1 MCDPRQPAI
10 LADQAARER
19 FRDEWTRNFAVSA
32 NAGSGKTTAIS
43 ERLAAMAR
51 APGGAELLRRVAVV
65 TYTKKAAAQIG
76 QRARAVLLKKLMAEG
91 GGDLAALDQLER
103 AFFGTI
109 HSFCLKMAQTYGQT
123 LGINLNPAVVAEDDE
138 ALWEEF
144 LEQDAMV
151 FSVLGEAETKAFL
164 RHVPLEDIF
173 ELAQGLDAG
182 TAATLRARRPA
193 GPPPVLSQAVL
204 EQLLALPLKGAGAKN
219 LELSQRRA
227 RGWAAAYATGK
238 GFLPLYKPAGTAKA
252 VVELAQS
259 WMAPLKTWLAAAAGA
274 LAAELAE
281 RYRAWRFER
290 GVQTYADQI
299 DAAMAVLRDAAVLD
313 RIRAEGW
320 RIILDEAQDTDPQQF
335 AVLVEVARAP
345 GAERGTWPL
354 AGGEPP
360 RAGHFCL
367 VGDGQQAIY
376 GSRADIGN
384 FRRHLE
390 AFARGDG
397 GELLAFSVTFRAPH
411 AVIALLNATLP
422 RAFGAGRD
430 HNLGPVSVENADAPA
445 PLLQA
450 PYAPLEAGP
459 GNADG
464 RVARLPLVLP
474 EAAGKKRAVEA
485 WLAEEARQVAAWLAE
500 HGPAGVGAA
509 NWGELC
515 VLAPRNE
522 WLLVIRKAFEAAG
535 LKTAL
540 QMRKNRNGDQ
550 PAYAWMAGL
559 LAVCADP
566 ENTFEWAGVLREIFA
581 VSDGLMA
588 AELKLHGAFKWEEPD
603 VHARPLAAAL
613 AAVRPWVLRV
623 NDEGVA
629 LGEFARG
636 LAAAGG
642 LEAKAWRLDA
652 GGGVA
657 SELERLM
664 EEAAELGLEGAGPRE
679 WLATLLEKLDDGRPA
694 GKPTDD
700 AINLLTSHSAKG
712 LEWPVVLP
720 MGLWR
725 GIGRFSEN
733 GMKLLR
739 DAQAGPRVFFD
750 GASVPDETK
759 DARERE
765 RWRELARLLYV
776 TMTRPRRVL
785 VLPWADGWGAGQ
797 ILSPSF
803 VELWGANLA
812 DVPAL
817 EAVARVEATTTKTA
831 TINVEADPAEATDA
845 EKAGGERA
853 VDVREARAAASLPE
867 RVLPHQLAHKPDLAR
882 SARHESGLDEALP
895 VRAGAEEAV
904 DYGLWW
910 HETLEFFPWGEG
922 DGAIEAHGTRRLEA
936 ARAAGF
942 GERGV
947 REWAEWLASATRR
960 ELEDGRWTREAE
972 LGVLAPLRD
981 DMWMDGVMDLVLHDA
996 AANEVWVVDWKTNR
1010 RRGGETDAA
1019 LLERLREE
1027 YAPQLT
1033 AYASSL
1039 RGQFAG
1045 ARVRAWVY
1053 STAAAAAVEVG

>member
-1 MCDPRQPAI
+1 MSDPKQAPV
-10 LADQAARER
+10 LVDQAARER

-43 ERLAAMAR
+43 ERLAAMAQ
-51 APGGAELLRRVAVV
+51 APGGAELLKRVAVV

-76 QRARAVLLKKLMAEG
+76 QRARAVLLKKLMASG
-91 GGDLAALDQLER
+91 GGDLTALDQLER

-138 ALWEEF
+138 GLWEEF

-151 FSVLGEAETKAFL
+151 FSVLGGAEVKAFL

-173 ELAQGLDAG
+173 QLAQELDAG
-182 TAATLRARRPA
+182 TAAALRTRRPA
-193 GPPPVLSQAVL
+193 GPPPALSEATL
-204 EQLLALPLKGAGAKN
+204 EQLLALPLKGTGAKN

-227 RGWAAAYATGK
+227 RGWAAAYASGT
-238 GFLPLYKPAGTAKA
+238 GFLPLYKPAGTVKA
-252 VVELAQS
+252 VVELAQA

-299 DAAMAVLRDAAVLD
+299 DAAMAVLKDAAVLD

-345 GAERGTWPL
+345 GAVRGTWPL

-411 AVIALLNATLP
+411 AVIELLNATLP
-422 RAFGAGRD
+422 KAFGAGRD
-430 HNLGPVSVENADAPA
+430 HNVGPVSVENADAPA
-445 PLLQA
+445 PLLQV
-450 PYAPLEAGP
+450 PYAQLAAGP
-459 GNADG
+459 GNVDG

-474 EAAGKKRAVEA
+474 EAAGKRAVEA
-485 WLAEEARQVAAWLAE
+485 WLEEEARQVAAWLAE

-509 NWGELC
+509 NWGEVC
-515 VLAPRNE
+515 VLAPRND
-522 WLLVIRKAFEAAG
+522 WLLVVRKAFEAAR

-559 LAVCADP
+559 LAVCADA

-588 AELKLHGAFKWEEPD
+588 AELKTHGAFKWEEPE

-613 AAVRPWVLRV
+613 AAVRPWVLRA

-629 LGEFARG
+629 LGDFARG

-657 SELERLM
+657 AELERLL
-664 EEAAELGLEGAGPRE
+664 EEATELGLEGAGPRE
-679 WLATLLEKLDDGRPA
+679 WLETLLEKLDDGRPA

-725 GIGRFSEN
+725 GIGKASEN
-733 GMKLLR
+733 GIKLLR

-750 GASVPDETK
+750 GASVPTETK

-797 ILSPSF
+797 TLSPSF
-803 VELWGANLA
+803 VELWGASLA

-817 EAVARVEATTTKTA
+817 EAVERVEAGDEA
-831 TINVEADPAEATDA
+831 VVEEANGAERVVDA
-845 EKAGGERA
+845 G
-853 VDVREARAAASLPE
+853 EARPAGVLPV
-867 RVLPHQLAHKPDLAR
+867 RLLPHQLAHKPDLAR
-882 SARHESGLDEALP
+882 AARHESGLDEALP

-910 HETLEFFPWGEG
+910 HETLEYFPWGEG
-922 DGAIEAHGTRRLEA
+922 AEAIEAHGTRRLEV

-942 GERGV
+942 GERGAG
-947 REWAEWLASATRR
+947 EWAAWLASGTRR
-960 ELEDGRWTREAE
+960 ELEAGRWTREAE
-972 LGVLAPLRD
+972 LGVLAPLRED
-981 DMWMDGVMDLVLHDA
+981 AWMDGVIDLVLHDA
-996 AANEVWVVDWKTNR
+996 EANEVWVVDWKTNR
-1010 RRGGETDAA
+1010 RRSGEADAA

-1027 YAPQLT
+1027 YAPQLA

-1045 ARVRAWVY
+1045 ALVRAWVY